1 MVISGN
7 TKIVGIIGHPV
18 EHSLSPV
25 IQNACFK
32 ELGLDFCYLPFHLFP
47 QDLKA
52 GIGFLR
58 VMRNFRGLNVT
69 IPHKETVLPL
79 LDEVTKEAEEIGA
92 VNTIEILENRSLK
105 GHNTDARGFLAA
117 FREKIGTSLKNQS
130 VLMVGAGGVARA
142 VGHRL
147 SKEGVSEIIVVNRTP
162 SRAEALAQQLRVWSP
177 PLKTQVINQDEA
189 DLSQFLSK
197 TDLLINATSLGL
209 HGTDPLPIS
218 LEGLKSTAVVCD
230 LVYHREGTSFLK
242 MAKGKG
248 FKTVDGLPMLI
259 HQGALA
265 FEIWTGRKAP
275 IHIMKG
281 AIQQRN
287 P

>member
-1 MVISGN
+1 MKISGN

-18 EHSLSPV
+18 EHSLSPA

-32 ELGLDFCYLPFHLFP
+32 ELGLDCCYLPFHLFP
-47 QDLKA
+47 KDLKA
-52 GIGFLR
+52 GIELLR
-58 VMRNFRGLNVT
+58 VFHNFRGLNVT

-79 LDEVTKEAEEIGA
+79 LDEITKEAQEIGA
-92 VNTIEILENRSLK
+92 VNTIEILEDRRLK

-117 FREKIGTSLKNQS
+117 FREKVGIPLKNQS

-147 SKEGVSEIIVVNRTP
+147 SKEGVSEIIFVNRTP

-177 PLKTQVINQDEA
+177 QLKAQRIDQDEA
-189 DLSQFLSK
+189 HLSKFLSK
-197 TDLLINATSLGL
+197 ADLLINATSLGL

-218 LEGLKSTAVVCD
+218 LDGLKSTAVVCD

-242 MAKGKG
+242 MAKEKG
-248 FKTVDGLPMLI
+248 FKIIDGLSMLI

-275 IHIMKG
+275 IQIMRG
-281 AIQQRN
+281 AIQKSIE
-287 P
+287 